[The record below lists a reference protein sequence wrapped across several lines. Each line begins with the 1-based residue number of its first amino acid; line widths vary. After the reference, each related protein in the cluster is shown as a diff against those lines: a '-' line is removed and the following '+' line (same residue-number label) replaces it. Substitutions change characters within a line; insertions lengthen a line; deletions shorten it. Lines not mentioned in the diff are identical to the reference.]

1 MADWRAVLDRAQHAV
16 VDRDRLSGALRT
28 VWPDVEIVSVEA
40 VLGGLGS
47 VLHRVFVL
55 GAPVR
60 TVVLRQLLV
69 EFGDDADTL
78 RRELV
83 AHRHL
88 PERGLPVPVV
98 HWSDPDGEVLDRP
111 AVALADVPGTVIT
124 PDLGTTEGQR
134 ALATVIAALAAVP
147 PDDVPGLSVLEDVDD
162 HADRFGPPATASELV
177 DGGRVRAHLDAQ
189 RRWFVPR
196 RQVVHCDLHGGNV
209 LWDGTAVTGMLDWPG
224 VALGAA
230 ACDEAYAWLD
240 TSLVLGTEAGD
251 ELQFATDEVRQG
263 PAPDGGEVALWRA
276 VALRR
281 ALPTP
286 GPWAESYRA
295 AGIDVTDEQV
305 VQRFVELVEQHT
317 GGT

>member
-1 MADWRAVLDRAQHAV
+1 MGEWRSVLEHAQQEV

-28 VWPDVEIVSVEA
+28 VWPDVEIVSAEA
-40 VLGGLGS
+40 ILGGLGS

-69 EFGDDADTL
+69 ELGDDAQTL

-88 PERGLPVPVV
+88 PELDLPVPVA
-98 HWSDPDGEVLDRP
+98 HWADAEGEVLGRP
-111 AVALADVPGTVIT
+111 AMTLADVPGRMISR
-124 PDLGTTEGQR
+124 DLVTGPAQR
-134 ALATVIAALAAVP
+134 ALADAITRLAAAP
-147 PDDVPGLSVLEDVDD
+147 TDGLAGLDTLADVDA
-162 HADRFGPPATASELV
+162 HADRFGSPATTSELV
-177 DGGRVRAHLDAQ
+177 DPQRVRTHVDAH

-209 LWDGTAVTGMLDWPG
+209 LWDGDVVTGVLDWPG
-224 VALGAA
+224 VALGVA

-240 TSLVLGTEAGD
+240 TVLALGPVAGD
-251 ELQFATDEVRQG
+251 GLQAAIDAARQG
-263 PAPDGGEVALWRA
+263 PGPDEGEVALWRA

-286 GPWAESYRA
+286 GPWTESYRA
-295 AGIDVTDEQV
+295 AGIDVSEEQV
-305 VQRFVELVEQHT
+305 EEHYVRLVEHHV
-317 GGT
+317 GGH